1 MAQITLPDGGT
12 AVNFSAAG
20 LRRVR
25 ADRAIE
31 FFNGATQIT
40 LGLKDA
46 WAGSFRLPKM
56 EKGDI
61 SREWEMAIVELADLS
76 NDFEIAPF
84 GITGTSTGYAG
95 ADPQVDG
102 ASQIGKTLNLKGASL
117 SLTIAKR
124 GDWFSFLDAA
134 AADRQLCRLTT
145 DLVTDGSGDATAA
158 FVPAIRKSP
167 GDSVA
172 IQLKAPLGRFMF
184 AEPIGAWDIDLLLR
198 TGFSV
203 VAVESF
209 GP

>member
-1 MAQITLPDGGT
+1 MALIALPDGGT

-25 ADRAIE
+25 ADKAIE
-31 FFNGATQIT
+31 FFNGASQIT
-40 LGLKDA
+40 VGLKDA
-46 WAGSFRLPKM
+46 WAGSFKLPKM

-61 SREWEMAIVELADLS
+61 SRAWEMAICELAELA

-84 GITGTSTGYAG
+84 GITGTSTAYAG

-102 ASQIGKTLNLKGASL
+102 AAQTGKTLNLKGATVSI
-117 SLTIAKR
+117 TIAKR

-134 AADRQLCRLTT
+134 AVDRQLCRLTA
-145 DLVTDGSGDATAA
+145 DLVTDPSGDASAA
-158 FVPAIRKSP
+158 FLPAIRKSP

-184 AEPIGAWDIDLLLR
+184 AEPIASWDIDLLLR